1 LDHGVWCRYSRR
13 QNPAV
18 LRLKKRH
25 FIGRSHDLKNFAN
38 DSVAKNNI
46 AKALLIFSTPAEK
59 GKK

>member
-1 LDHGVWCRYSRR
+1 
-13 QNPAV
+13 